1 MLNDPS
7 PSAPARCVLITG
19 GLGFLG
25 QAVARC
31 FRAAGYRVVGI
42 GHGAA
47 DAAEV
52 TASGYHRWMS
62 GSVTTDALARL
73 AQLGERPDVVV
84 HCASNGSVPYSLEQP
99 LDAYERTVGSTM
111 VLLEHLRR
119 HAPTAVVLYPSSAAV
134 YGATPDR
141 PLHETDAPNP
151 VSPYG
156 FHKQMVET
164 LLAAH
169 AACFSQPAV
178 AVRFFSIYGPGLRKQ
193 LLWDASARLLSGESP
208 QTFFGT
214 GDETRDWIHVEDA
227 AALMLHLAERAA
239 ERATMAPAAD
249 VRLEIVNG
257 ASGERVTVR
266 DVLGR
271 LARALGSTTEIRF
284 NGTVRAGDPRFYHAA
299 TTRMHATGWRPTI
312 ALADGLAAYAGWV
325 RTARSTT
332 A

>member
-1 MLNDPS
+1 MT
-7 PSAPARCVLITG
+7 RTVLVTG
-19 GLGFLG
+19 GAGFLG
-25 QAVARC
+25 QACARR
-31 FRAAGYRVVGI
+31 FRAAGWHVVGL
-42 GHGAA
+42 GHGRWTDDEARAA
-47 DAAEV
+47 GYDRWVNAGV
-52 TASGYHRWMS
+52 TAE
-62 GSVTTDALARL
+62 ALASL
-73 AQLGERPDVVV
+73 ADLGQDLRAVA

-99 LDAYERTVGSTM
+99 LDAYERTVGSTV

-119 HAPTAVVLYPSSAAV
+119 HVPSAVVLYPSSAAV

-169 AACFSQPAV
+169 AACFGQPTV

-208 QTFFGT
+208 LTFFGT

-239 ERATMAPAAD
+239 VTPSAD
-249 VRLEIVNG
+249 ARLEIVNG

-299 TTRMHATGWRPTI
+299 TARMHATGWRPTI

-325 RTARSTT
+325 RTARPT